1 MWNLFVNLF
10 KTKNRMSA
18 EEKWL
23 SESVDL
29 VELERRQQQLIYSKQ
44 RGLFN

>member
-10 KTKNRMSA
+10 KTKNYMSA

-29 VELERRQQQLIYSKQ
+29 VELERRQKQLIYSKQ
-44 RGLFN
+44 RGIFN